1 MIKKIK
7 DAMMNKQRILLY
19 LTLFLLP
26 FYLRSQEVVRK
37 LTLEEAIAIAQ
48 TQSPDA
54 LSAKNRFLK
63 AFWQLRTSEALL
75 LPKLGLNATVPNL
88 SRSIIK
94 VTQPDGT
101 DVFREVAQNTT
112 SADLRLSK
120 NIGLTGG
127 SLYLNSRLQRIDYL
141 ADSTPT
147 AWLSS
152 PLIIGYQQNIFTFN
166 PFKWSKK
173 IDPILYNEAKR
184 RYLEDVEQISITT
197 INRFFNLLTS
207 QIRQK
212 IQEQN
217 EANYDTLYKLSVGRF
232 NLGRIAE
239 NDLLQ
244 LELSYLQAQAAVE
257 SNRIELED
265 RMVKLKSFLRIQ
277 DETILELVPPIDE
290 ISFFDVDVSKAI
302 NYAKLNSSTALAF
315 ERRMLEADRE
325 VNRAQTTDRFSANLF
340 AQYGLTQRADNFGEV
355 YDNPQDQQ
363 QVVLGL
369 TIPILDWG
377 LAKGRI
383 KIAESDRE
391 IVRTAIDQERID
403 FEQNIYLQVQNF
415 MMQQRQLAI
424 AAKTD
429 TVAQKSF
436 DIAKQRYLIGRI
448 DIINLRDAQ
457 NSNDNARLNFVRT
470 LQTYWNNYYQLRK
483 LTLFDFMRN
492 EEISIDFETLR

>member
-1 MIKKIK
+1 MIKKLFTVLLI
-7 DAMMNKQRILLY
+7 ATLY
-19 LTLFLLP
+19 LPLYP
-26 FYLRSQEVVRK
+26 KAQDVIRV
-37 LTLEEAIAIAQ
+37 LTLEEAIEIAKN
-48 TQSPDA
+48 QSPDA

-63 AFWQLRTSEALL
+63 AFWEMRTSEALL
-75 LPKLGLNATVPNL
+75 LPKLGLNATAPNL

-101 DVFREVAQNTT
+101 DAFREVAQNTT
-112 SADLRLSK
+112 AADLRLSK

-152 PLIIGYQQNIFTFN
+152 PLIIGYQQNIFSFN

-173 IDPILYNEAKR
+173 IDPIRFNEAKR
-184 RYLEDVEQISITT
+184 RYLEDVEQIAISTT
-197 INRFFNLLTS
+197 NQFFNLLTA

-217 EANYDTLYKLSVGRF
+217 EANYDTLYKISIGRF

-257 SNRIELED
+257 SNRIDLED
-265 RMVKLKSFLRIQ
+265 RMVKLKSYLRIQ
-277 DETILELVPPIDE
+277 DETILELVPPIE
-290 ISFFDVDVSKAI
+290 MISFFDVDVSKAI
-302 NYAKLNSSTALAF
+302 NYAKLNSSASLTF

-340 AQYGLTQRADNFGEV
+340 AQYGLTQRAENFANV

-391 IVRTAIDQERID
+391 IVLTAIDQERID

-415 MMQQRQLAI
+415 IMQQRQLAI

-457 NSNDNARLNFVRT
+457 SSNDNARLNFIRS
-470 LQTYWNNYYQLRK
+470 LQTYWNNYFQLRK